1 MNTQKIKE
9 YKSAIS
15 YFKINNNGL
24 VVVDEENR
32 IYVYDNEFKL
42 KNGFKIKLPKNK
54 INENTIDVSDNF
66 KYLLLSVPNYPLSLW
81 DIENRKMLQKYEW
94 HKGDILSVKIRD
106 NYFLSGGMDGKI
118 FLYSVPLKKMVSRIA
133 KYKDFI
139 STLDMDEEEVF
150 AGSFDSAVIFADLS
164 SLSMRIRKLHLH
176 KVIKI
181 SNEKFLVSSSEKS
194 DVVKWNK
201 LDKNLKDKLTLYL
214 EIRDFCIYENYLF
227 VLIKSRVV
235 LYDLEKEILINDNF
249 YHTNG
254 NKIAVFN
261 DCMFIAADNFLYK
274 IDLID
279 ENELLEAIID
289 KDYKSAYEMVSNN
302 PFLKKSKAYEKLET
316 LYKLTIKKALKYY
329 EIGEKTKAYEL
340 LKPFMN
346 VLSKKEEVLKIVE
359 HFDNFIKFKNAY
371 ENKNYAL
378 LYQLAD
384 MYELLKNTKYYKL
397 VEKEWESIFEKAKN
411 EAING
416 NVNRAKE
423 LLKNFLP
430 VSQKKALINTLLQ
443 EAELFKLLKEKIAK
457 KDFKGF
463 FAIIKTHP
471 ELKDTKEYKTV
482 MEYANK
488 LYLKAGETLEKE
500 NFDVVLKIS
509 EILEEIDGFELKAK
523 ELRKKT
529 EIILEFLRIFN
540 EDKNNAFE
548 MIEKYPFLKDLS
560 VYKIYQE
567 KWRKKLQKAEDI
579 AFHGKIKEALN
590 TLKEYE
596 NIKLK
601 KPRIKNMLKSAYLNY
616 IEHSKDKNAIEKYI
630 KTFGNDEEIENLKK
644 SLM

>member
-1 MNTQKIKE
+1 MNIKKIKE
-9 YKSAIS
+9 YKSAVS

-54 INENTIDVSDNF
+54 VNENTIDVSDDF
-66 KYLLLSVPNYPLSLW
+66 KYLLLSVPKYPLSLW
-81 DIENRKMLQKYEW
+81 DIENKKLLQKYEW
-94 HKGDILSVKIRD
+94 HQGDVLSVKIKD
-106 NYFLSGGMDGKI
+106 DYFLSGGMDGKI

-139 STLDMDEEEVF
+139 SALDMDDEEVF

-181 SNEKFLVSSSEKS
+181 INEKFLVSSSEKS
-194 DVVKWNK
+194 DLIKWDRLNRS
-201 LDKNLKDKLTLYL
+201 LKDKLTLYL

-227 VLIKSRVV
+227 VLIKNRVV
-235 LYDLEKEILINDNF
+235 LYDLQNEILINDNF
-249 YHTNG
+249 YQIEG
-254 NKIAVFN
+254 SKISVFN
-261 DCMFIAADNFLYK
+261 DCMFIAEANVLYK
-274 IDLID
+274 INLID

-289 KDYKSAYEMVSNN
+289 KDYKSAYEIVINN
-302 PFLKKSKAYEKLET
+302 PFLKKSKAYEKLKI

-329 EIGEKTKAYEL
+329 EIDEKTKAYEL

-346 VLSKKEEVLKIVE
+346 VLSKKEEILKIIE
-359 HFDNFIKFKNAY
+359 HFDNFIKFKKAY

-397 VEKEWESIFEKAKN
+397 VEREWESVFEKAKN

-443 EAELFKLLKEKIAK
+443 QAELFKLLKEKIAK

-488 LYLKAGETLEKE
+488 LYLKAKEALEKE
-500 NFDVVLKIS
+500 NFDVVLRVC
-509 EILEEIDGFELKAK
+509 EILEDIDGFELKAK
-523 ELRKKT
+523 ELREKT
-529 EIILEFLRIFN
+529 KIILEFLRVFN
-540 EDKNNAFE
+540 EDKNKAFE

-567 KWRKKLQKAEDI
+567 KWRKKLQKAEDM

-596 NIKLK
+596 NIKSK

-616 IEHSKDKNAIEKYI
+616 IKQSKDKNAIEKYI
-630 KTFGNDEEIENLKK
+630 ATFGSDEEIEKLK
-644 SLM
+644 SNQ